1 MAKANAPAPTSPW
14 MDSREAASYLRVSY
28 QFLMQLARE
37 GKIECFRPG
46 KSGKNA
52 RYRFHRDGL
61 DRWMTGAKA

>member
-1 MAKANAPAPTSPW
+1 